1 MLVVE
6 HRHRAAAVLED
17 LHDLLEE
24 FVPRIQRLPF
34 LVAPV
39 SSVLSDEHHA
49 VDAERAPA
57 EGQGLCNRRIQLHRW
72 ELAEASLAHIVVPDL
87 VDVDRDEI
95 HVGVMMRPVPAVPL
109 EETVHNVL
117 RMGILEIGRAD
128 RGQLRPRRTPLG
140 PQHQGS
146 GSHAEE

>member
-6 HRHRAAAVLED
+6 HRHRASAVLED
-17 LHDLLEE
+17 LHDLLEKL
-24 FVPRIQRLPF
+24 VPRIQRLPF

-39 SSVLSDEHHA
+39 SSVLSDEHDA
-49 VDAERAPA
+49 VDGERAPA
-57 EGQGLCNRRIQLHRW
+57 ESQGLCDRRIQLHRW

-95 HVGVMMRPVPAVPL
+95 HLRVMMGPIPAVPF
-109 EETVHNVL
+109 EEAVDDML
-117 RMGILEIGRAD
+117 RVGKLEIRRAD

-140 PQHQGS
+140 PQHQGG